1 MCAARELEGASCG
14 NAAKRLRTAAA
25 ERPERLP
32 LAATERL
39 APGQVKQL
47 MGLRRQVGGTLEYH
61 SRAQGLP
68 SGPTSLSELASW
80 PRLMVRDFVE
90 SQGGSAR
97 TNRLASLLEHG
108 LVVHTDC
115 SGKMTPEAALATLD
129 IALRQN
135 GVRLPQDWLVLFRA
149 CDNSAMCQKFI
160 MEAGHRPMHLFSGL
174 LEKLPLKFQEKI
186 VNMRP
191 TASDDRT
198 ARAAAHK
205 AIGDLLQANRE
216 MLYELDPTAGNCLV
230 HPGRRCARR
239 WQEANIPHAKRPITI
254 AIAGTPCRPFTLLS
268 HHQTMS
274 HSDMEAWFLWARE
287 VSTSNFDL
295 VVLENSEHFVQ
306 DLLREAM
313 PPHYEIKH
321 AIFGSQDQGWPVRR
335 CRYYGVCV
343 NRNSLAWT
351 GPGEENV
358 VEDFL
363 SLFGRACCLE
373 GDVFFG
379 LDSEATYED
388 LLVSMAHRRGMYPA
402 ADQVERLKKDWSA
415 LLPPVQAQTLRALQ
429 SQHAEGSRNGLAGG
443 FAGDLSQSSE
453 RLRCGP
459 WIPTLAQSTVMCS
472 LSKNRLLTA
481 DELDMCMG
489 WPTIV
494 TPDNAVYASALGLGS
509 SLEGASSMGRRR
521 LAGNGMMMPQ
531 VMAWMLYI
539 ASHAVRKD
547 RLEGLRLPL
556 LLATVCDK
564 AAESVDD
571 SEDD

>member
-351 GPGEENV
+351 GPV
-358 VEDFL
+358 PSSL
-363 SLFGRACCLE
+363 SAWRGSCRRQKSKIWQVGCSSTWCPCIASRRTTQRRGQKPPNKPRRPRWSSTTCRSSSSSSSSLHRLSTQKVHAM
-373 GDVFFG
+373 V
-379 LDSEATYED
+379 
-388 LLVSMAHRRGMYPA
+388 LLVVS
-402 ADQVERLKKDWSA
+402 
-415 LLPPVQAQTLRALQ
+415 
-429 SQHAEGSRNGLAGG
+429 
-443 FAGDLSQSSE
+443 
-453 RLRCGP
+453 
-459 WIPTLAQSTVMCS
+459 
-472 LSKNRLLTA
+472 
-481 DELDMCMG
+481 
-489 WPTIV
+489 
-494 TPDNAVYASALGLGS
+494 
-509 SLEGASSMGRRR
+509 
-521 LAGNGMMMPQ
+521 
-531 VMAWMLYI
+531 
-539 ASHAVRKD
+539 
-547 RLEGLRLPL
+547 
-556 LLATVCDK
+556 LATSASPARDCG
-564 AAESVDD
+564 AARGSPR
-571 SEDD
+571 SPSRPSCAACRRTGS